1 MTLVYEKNI
10 PGPATHALVIGV
22 GYFAH
27 LPGGKGKLYPDNDG
41 LGQLTSSPH
50 SARAFANWL
59 LTGYR
64 NPSKQLS
71 TIEMLIS
78 EPDDSTFT
86 LVGGENKAVER
97 ATFSKVKKALLK
109 WKGRG
114 DKNQEHLLIFFFCGH
129 GVSKGY
135 ATSLLMEDFGK
146 IPENPLEHALSF
158 RDFYDGMDICQARQQ
173 CYFIDACRTASPTL
187 ITRYNNYTGQ
197 PVIPGSAILAALGSR
212 TAPIFYATVPG
223 STAYGRAGE
232 ASVFTD
238 ALLKALKGAGSNNL
252 EEEGSW
258 RVDTNTLNQ
267 GLDYLLRWTLGESS
281 GVGQVISVDELVNFT
296 LHYLDGNP
304 IVPVSIG
311 CKPSEANLA
320 ARLGYSKPE
329 GVGTV
334 IRPDTQDSDWHVELE
349 LGEYHFFAEF
359 PNGGY
364 SSDHQ
369 DRSVTPPFRKVS
381 LEVAK

>member
-1 MTLVYEKNI
+1 MTLVYEQKI
-10 PGPATHALVIGV
+10 AGPATHALVIGV
-22 GYFAH
+22 GYYAH
-27 LPGGKGKLYPDNDG
+27 LPGGKGKLYPDNEG
-41 LGQLTSSPH
+41 LGQLTSPPH
-50 SARAFANWL
+50 SARAFADWL
-59 LTGYR
+59 LTAYR
-64 NPSKQLS
+64 NPTKPLA

-78 EPDDSTFT
+78 EPDDSTYT
-86 LVGGENKAVER
+86 LPGGEVKAVER
-97 ATFSKVKKALLK
+97 ATFNKAKKKLLK
-109 WKGRG
+109 WNERG
-114 DKNQEHLLIFFFCGH
+114 DKHQENLLVFFFCGH
-129 GVSKGY
+129 GVSRGY
-135 ATSLLMEDFGK
+135 ATSLLMEDFGSISK
-146 IPENPLEHALSF
+146 NPLEHALSF
-158 RDFYDGMDICQARQQ
+158 RDFYDGMDTCQARQQ

-197 PVIPGSAILAALGSR
+197 PVIPSSAFLAALGAR

-238 ALLKALKGAGSNNL
+238 ALLKALKGAGSNDL

-296 LHYLDGNP
+296 LHYLESSP

-311 CKPSEANLA
+311 CNPSEANLA
-320 ARLGYSKPE
+320 AQLGYSKPG
-329 GVGTV
+329 GVGVV
-334 IRPDTQDSDWHVELE
+334 IRPEMQDSDWHVLLE

-359 PNGGY
+359 PHGGY
-364 SSDHQ
+364 SNDQ
-369 DRSVTPPFRKVS
+369 KDKPIEPPFRKVM